1 MDIFSAA
8 GRGDC
13 LNCDFGDFGDGQD
26 YCAFAIWGCRSALG
40 TGLEDGRFVCFWV
53 VQELGG
59 GARPGAGPGSACQ
72 EGGRVVRGDGLGA
85 EGDEVGVVGGG
96 EGVDGL
102 GGGEGLL
109 AECCGF
115 AALCGVEDE
124 DAVGEV
130 GDAGVAAG
138 RGGGGGTAEAVGE
151 GGEEQEAAG
160 GERMVPGAGDAHVG
174 EAAGGADYDGW

>member
-1 MDIFSAA
+1 MNRLRAA
-8 GRGDC
+8 EFCWER
-13 LNCDFGDFGDGQD
+13 
-26 YCAFAIWGCRSALG
+26 
-40 TGLEDGRFVCFWV
+40 
-53 VQELGG
+53 G
-59 GARPGAGPGSACQ
+59 GAQVGKRADGSS
-72 EGGRVVRGDGLGA
+72 GGDGLGA

-96 EGVDGL
+96 ESVDGL

-109 AECCGF
+109 AECFGF

-124 DAVGEV
+124 DAVGEG

-138 RGGGGGTAEAVGE
+138 GGGGGGTAEAVGE

>member
-1 MDIFSAA
+1 MIADEPAQGSRILLGA
-8 GRGDC
+8 GW
-13 LNCDFGDFGDGQD
+13 L
-26 YCAFAIWGCRSALG
+26 
-40 TGLEDGRFVCFWV
+40 
-53 VQELGG
+53 
-59 GARPGAGPGSACQ
+59 GARRGSGGQ
-72 EGGRVVRGDGLGA
+72 EGGRVVWGDGLGA

-102 GGGEGLL
+102 GGDEGLL
-109 AECCGF
+109 AECFGF

-124 DAVGEV
+124 DAVGEG

-138 RGGGGGTAEAVGE
+138 DGGGGGTAEAVGE

-160 GERMVPGAGDAHVG
+160 GEGIAPGAGDAHVG